1 MKRLLPFIMCFIFAV
16 SLSLSGCSEMDRGGE
31 LREFLSLNEDSFSE
45 AFTEEPCSF
54 SDFSSYMENW
64 AKASSIDI
72 AYEGDHALVLKNK
85 ATSGYDD
92 EPSCLLLCSF
102 NTESA
107 SANKRVIT
115 TAQTSLLGPVEHGDI
130 LMAISETVGDQFVG
144 IKEIPKKYLSCDNLI
159 NLSKTSSNNILTSGP
174 VAAVSTFHRSGKQ
187 TKSNYAKAFEITL
200 SMPAEYTD
208 PYDFGKSSNY
218 PNPINVIGGFLAS
231 GKSSGKLFDIASFE
245 SKSNEGYTPYYA
257 SAVVVVDSNHIES
270 FQSRFEKSFESI
282 QEKFE
287 DLESEF
293 EYTMEETD
301 MPDKV
306 LSEDV
311 AVGLISLM
319 YTLNT
324 GVCEQDEESGVI
336 YSASY
341 IKSVKTKKGDL
352 DIAVGIRARGE
363 SYLDSLSAEYET
375 TAGLCST
382 KYDFKKGGRLWT
394 SDQNSDLV
402 TYFTGC
408 VPQTGPVENAVSL
421 KATENDFIAEK
432 LPKQNMIIYAFEKGD
447 RKTVLENITNF
458 LDPSIQK

>member
-1 MKRLLPFIMCFIFAV
+1 MSFIIAV
-16 SLSLSGCSEMDRGGE
+16 SLSLSGCSEMDRSGE

-54 SDFSSYMENW
+54 SDFNNYMENW
-64 AKASSIDI
+64 AKASNIEI
-72 AYEGDHALVLKNK
+72 AYKGEHSLVLKNS

-92 EPSCLLLCSF
+92 EPSCLLLCGF

-107 SANKRVIT
+107 SKNKRVIT

-130 LMAISETVGDQFVG
+130 LLAISETVGDQFVG
-144 IKEIPKKYLSCDNLI
+144 IEEIPKKHLACDNLI
-159 NLSKTSSNNILTSGP
+159 NLSKGSNNNILTSGP
-174 VAAVSTFHRSGKQ
+174 VAAVSTFHRSGKL
-187 TKSNYAKAFEITL
+187 TESNYAQAFEIKL

-208 PYDFGKSSNY
+208 PYDFGKDSNY

-245 SKSNEGYTPYYA
+245 SKANEGYAPYYA

-270 FQSRFEKSFESI
+270 FQSRFEKSFENI

-293 EYTMEETD
+293 EYTMEETN
-301 MPDKV
+301 MPEKV
-306 LSEDV
+306 LSDDV
-311 AVGLISLM
+311 ATGLISLM

-341 IKSVKTKKGDL
+341 LKSAKTQKGDL
-352 DIAVGIRARGE
+352 DISVGIRARGE

-382 KYDFKKGGRLWT
+382 KYDFKKSGRLW
-394 SDQNSDLV
+394 NSDPNSNLV
-402 TYFTGC
+402 TFFTGC
-408 VPQTGPVENAVSL
+408 VPQTGPVESSVSL

-432 LPKQNMIIYAFEKGD
+432 LPDQNMIIYAFEKGD
-447 RKTVLENITNF
+447 RKTALENITNF